1 MLQVHNILMNSGL
14 QGKIASV
21 AITYSGQY
29 ASPPTGITFSGGG
42 GSGAAATISTSGSV
56 QTGSVISITTPS
68 NYYSLGSPAPTVS
81 FSGGGGSGAA
91 ASTTVTGVVTAVTV
105 TDRGNYADAGNSPPT
120 ITASGGGGSGAT
132 FSVGMVWRTVTITG
146 LVANYNYSDKIF
158 YQESVGGPSPL
169 IPIASVTCAYG
180 VVTNAHL
187 DVQYIQ
193 SSEFAYYLNE
203 TTPVYNNRCIVTGV
217 SIGASGGQYYTS
229 DTGQWGGF
237 SIAITCGSNYTTG
250 PGVTSCDV
258 ITWKVGR
265 YVYDAM
271 SAPVTVLNQGSG
283 YTSVPTLT
291 FSGGIAYSQATA
303 TATVQNKLM
312 SVNIISGGSG
322 YSSSPTVTLSTTGLQ
337 SGSGNPVAYTSAGTV
352 YYVTGITM
360 TNQGSSYTSA
370 PAVSFT
376 GGSAYSAAIATAN
389 LI

>member
-1 MLQVHNILMNSGL
+1 MFQVHNILMNSGL

-105 TDRGNYADAGNSPPT
+105 TDRGNYAGSSPPT
-120 ITASGGGGSGAT
+120 ITTSGGGGSGAT
-132 FSVGMVWRTVTITG
+132 FSVGMVWRTVNITG

-158 YQESVGGPSPL
+158 NQESVGGPSPL
-169 IPIASVTCAYG
+169 IPTASVTCAYG
-180 VVTNAHL
+180 TVSNAQL
-187 DVQYIQ
+187 NVEYTQ
-193 SSEFAYYLNE
+193 SSAIAYYLNG
-203 TTPVYNNRCIVTGV
+203 TTPVYNNTCRVTRV
-217 SIGASGGQYYTS
+217 SIGATGGQYYTS
-229 DTGQWGGF
+229 DAGQWGGF
-237 SIAITCGSNYTTG
+237 SITISCGNSHVAG
-250 PGVTSCDV
+250 PWVTSCDV
-258 ITWKVGR
+258 ITWKVGNL
-265 YVYDAM
+265 M
-271 SAPVTVLNQGSG
+271 SAPVAVLNQGSG

-303 TATVQNKLM
+303 TATVQNKLVA
-312 SVNIISGGSG
+312 VNLISGGSG

-337 SGSGNPVAYTSAGTV
+337 SGTGNPVAYTNAGTV
-352 YYVTGITM
+352 YYVTAVTM
-360 TNQGSSYTSA
+360 TNQGSNYTSA
-370 PAVSFT
+370 PSVSFT
-376 GGSAYSAAIATAN
+376 GGSPYSAATAVAN

>member
-1 MLQVHNILMNSGL
+1 MNSGL

-21 AITYSGQY
+21 TITNSGQY

-56 QTGSVISITTPS
+56 QTGSVISITAPS

-81 FSGGGGSGAA
+81 FSGGGGFGAA

-105 TDRGNYADAGNSPPT
+105 TDRGNYAGNSPPT
-120 ITASGGGGSGAT
+120 ITTSGGGGSGAT
-132 FSVGMVWRTVTITG
+132 FSVGMVWRTVNITG

-158 YQESVGGPSPL
+158 NQESVGGPSPL
-169 IPIASVTCAYG
+169 IPTASVTCAYG
-180 VVTNAHL
+180 VVINAQL
-187 DVQYIQ
+187 NVEYTQ
-193 SSEFAYYLNE
+193 SSAIAYYLNG
-203 TTPVYNNRCIVTGV
+203 TTPVYNNTCKVTRVG
-217 SIGASGGQYYTS
+217 IGYGGQYYTS
-229 DTGQWGGF
+229 DAGQWGGF
-237 SIAITCGSNYTTG
+237 SITISCGNSHVAG
-250 PGVTSCDV
+250 PWVTSCDV

-303 TATVQNKLM
+303 TATVQNKLAA
-312 SVNIISGGSG
+312 VNLISGGSG

-360 TNQGSSYTSA
+360 TNQGSNYTSA

>member
-42 GSGAAATISTSGSV
+42 GSGAAATISTSGST
-56 QTGSVISITTPS
+56 QTGSVISITTPT

-105 TDRGNYADAGNSPPT
+105 TNRGHYASSSPPT

-132 FSVGMVWRTVTITG
+132 FSVGMVWRTVAITG
-146 LVANYNYSDKIF
+146 ISGYNRTF

-169 IPIASVTCAYG
+169 IPYASVTCAYG
-180 VVTNAHL
+180 VVTNAQLH
-187 DVQYIQ
+187 VQYMQ
-193 SSEFAYYLNE
+193 SSEFSYYLNG
-203 TTPVYNNRCIVTGV
+203 TTPVYNNRCTVTGV
-217 SIGASGGQYYTS
+217 SVGATGGEYYTS
-229 DTGQWGGF
+229 DSGQWGGF
-237 SIAITCGSNYTTG
+237 SIAISCGSNYATG
-250 PGVTSCDV
+250 PSVNTCNG
-258 ITWKVGR
+258 ITWKVGN
-265 YVYDAM
+265 YIM
-271 SAPVTVLNQGSG
+271 SAGVTVSNQGSG

>member
-1 MLQVHNILMNSGL
+1 MFQVHNILMNSGL

-42 GSGAAATISTSGSV
+42 GSGAAATISTSGST
-56 QTGSVISITTPS
+56 QTGSVISITTPT

-105 TDRGNYADAGNSPPT
+105 TNRGHYASSSAPT

-132 FSVGMVWRTVTITG
+132 FSVSMVFRTVTIRSISG
-146 LVANYNYSDKIF
+146 YNRTF

-169 IPIASVTCAYG
+169 IPTASVTCAYG
-180 VVTNAHL
+180 VVTNAQL
-187 DVQYIQ
+187 NVQYTQ
-193 SSEFAYYLNE
+193 SSAIAYYLNG
-203 TTPVYNNRCIVTGV
+203 TTPVYNNTCNVTGV
-217 SIGASGGQYYTS
+217 SVGTGGEYYTS
-229 DTGQWGGF
+229 DSGPWGGF
-237 SIAITCGSNYTTG
+237 SIMISCGSSYVAG
-250 PGVTSCDV
+250 PSVNTCNG
-258 ITWKVGR
+258 ITWKVGDYIVSTAGV
-265 YVYDAM
+265 YV
-271 SAPVTVLNQGSG
+271 SNQGSG

-291 FSGGIAYSQATA
+291 FSGGSAYSQASG

-312 SVNIISGGSG
+312 AVNLISGGSG

-337 SGSGNPVAYTSAGTV
+337 SGGNPVAYTNAGTV
-352 YYVTGITM
+352 YYVTNVTM
-360 TNQGSSYTSA
+360 TNQGSNYTSA
-370 PAVSFT
+370 PSVSFT
-376 GGSAYSAAIATAN
+376 GGSPYSAATAVAN